1 MPFRPSG
8 VFVRTKRRATRLR
21 ERRCPNWAIAESHLA
36 TSYQMRSQ
44 GSSRG
49 RELKVSYSAANVILT
64 RLVKQREVT
73 SFSTNFA
80 GCNETFFRPKVTVS
94 IRARDEVA
102 IHRARRRVQ
111 AALEPAVGDVTVTV
125 QPDQR
130 AEVGDEHRS

>member
-1 MPFRPSG
+1 MGARENG
-8 VFVRTKRRATRLR
+8 VSTCTECSCPIWAT
-21 ERRCPNWAIAESHLA
+21 AEGHLA
-36 TSYQMRSQ
+36 NSYQVRSQ
-44 GSSRG
+44 GSNRG

-64 RLVKQREVT
+64 RLVKEREVT

-80 GCNETFFRPKVTVS
+80 TCNEAFFRPKVAVS

-111 AALEPAVGDVTVTV
+111 AALEPVVGSVTVMV

-130 AEVGDEHRS
+130 VEACDELRS